1 MRPTTHFHSALF
13 LLGII
18 YLNVPDF
25 SWILGLI
32 FLAGSVLI
40 DLDSFLS
47 AFLKEKNHRFYVFHS
62 LLFWIFISVIFL
74 ILRYTT
80 TDFFDYFLYFSLGAI
95 WHLLFDLL
103 DWGLPLLPLPKFRKI
118 YLGLLKEENLKV
130 KIENFFLKKYWNSK
144 VMIFVELLFFSLSFL
159 GWFLIPNQLI
169 IGTACIGLATYMF
182 FIYEMKALI
191 RIRDK

>member
-62 LLFWIFISVIFL
+62 LLFWTIISTIFL

-80 TDFFDYFLYFSLGAI
+80 TEFFDYFLYFSLGAI
-95 WHLLFDLL
+95 WHLIFDLL

-118 YLGLLKEENLKV
+118 YLGILKEENLEV
-130 KIENFFLKKYWNSK
+130 KPENFFLKKYWNSK
-144 VMIFVELLFFSLSFL
+144 VILFVELLFFSLSFL
-159 GWFLIPNQLI
+159 GWFLIPVQLF

-182 FIYEMKALI
+182 FLFEMKLLI
-191 RIRDK
+191 KMREK